1 MKVVRSC
8 GITLSAALLWGQ
20 AFAGEALAAPGPV
33 DGNLTF
39 ACGFLGACPPRA
51 VPGGP
56 DREVHPFRGSL
67 GRPCGWRERPTPQ
80 GPRRVRM
87 CY

>member
-1 MKVVRSC
+1 MKPVRLYR
-8 GITLSAALLWGQ
+8 ITLFAALILC
-20 AFAGEALAAPGPV
+20 GPASAEPRPI

-39 ACGFLGACPPRA
+39 ACGFLGDCPPRA

-56 DREVHPFRGSL
+56 DREVSPFRGSL

-80 GPRRVRM
+80 GPRRVRA